1 MKKKRARD
9 LRCCALKL
17 DMRKAYDRVE
27 WGYLRAIMSRLGFHP
42 MWTEM
47 VMRLVTTVSFSVLF
61 IGDCLEQFNP
71 SRGIRQRDPISPYL
85 FLLAAEGLSCLIK
98 SRTQSSNLN
107 GIKVTPLAPMVS
119 HLLFA
124 DDSLLFFRAN
134 VESAQEV
141 KDLLQTYCRASGQQ
155 VNMDKSSIHFIK
167 GVSESTKGEI
177 MDLLD
182 VHNE

>member
-1 MKKKRARD
+1 MA
-9 LRCCALKL
+9 
-17 DMRKAYDRVE
+17 
-27 WGYLRAIMSRLGFHP
+27 
-42 MWTEM
+42 
-47 VMRLVTTVSFSVLF
+47 
-61 IGDCLEQFNP
+61 
-71 SRGIRQRDPISPYL
+71 
-85 FLLAAEGLSCLIK
+85 
-98 SRTQSSNLN
+98 
-107 GIKVTPLAPMVS
+107 PLAPVVS

-124 DDSLLFFRAN
+124 YDSLLFFRAN